1 MSVNATRVYVD
12 ARCLQDP
19 LYQFRGV
26 GHHVSALLRN
36 RPASA
41 AKNCQA
47 IGLVDPILPQLP
59 NEYRQLFDS
68 VSLCLNPSFPSSGSI
83 FISPSPMTHDPRF
96 MLRFVGHEHLL
107 TAAIV
112 HDFIPFDWPG
122 YLTNVSD
129 KIDYLSKLAWLK
141 SSTLFLP
148 NSHYT
153 AKRLTEMLGVDGRK
167 ILVTGCSVRA
177 SLFEYARQ
185 PSAHFAGESRP
196 YFLTVAGGDRRKN
209 AETVVRAVRLLNTHL
224 QNKVQLRIVG
234 HYSPD
239 YKANLE
245 QLAYGTDDFL
255 KFCPGV
261 DDRVLVALYS
271 RALATVVPSHI
282 EGFSIPVVEA
292 AICRCPVI
300 ASNCAAHLEL
310 ISSREALFSSDSV
323 EQLCERLSWIILDE
337 NFRERLISGQAPLP
351 QEYHEE
357 VVGSRF
363 WNFIMER
370 FENYFPLK
378 APSLARRAK
387 PKVAMLSP
395 FPPDQSGVA
404 RFTELTLH
412 AARKWFDIDLFT
424 NARRPLHLPEG
435 VRDLGGINVH
445 ALLKTRYDSILSVI
459 GNSHFH
465 TPIFE
470 LFERYGGPCIMHDSR
485 LTQIYF
491 HRLGEQEFLKF
502 ACNLLGRPVS
512 MDEVRL
518 WLQDQELPSLFVE
531 PVIERAEPLIVHTR
545 AYRDLLHKRYGVS
558 AQVATFPPNMWF
570 EHEELGV
577 PNRSTIRHTLE
588 ISDNTFLISSFGF
601 LSRSKGVFACIAA
614 LDLLRS
620 WNIPA
625 ELFLIGEPLGM
636 DRSVQEVAANFGV
649 SEHVHLTKEFVPPE
663 RYRNFMI
670 ASDAAIQLRTY
681 GFGQPSAGLVD
692 CISAGLP
699 SVSGCSLAD
708 ACDAPSYVF
717 RIPDNISA
725 LLLAERLAE
734 IYAAHLTRGD
744 TEEERTSYCHQHSFE
759 YYAERL
765 TEIMNI

>member
-1 MSVNATRVYVD
+1 MGFNSAPVYVD

-36 RPASA
+36 RSTGA
-41 AKNCQA
+41 AKNFRA
-47 IGLVDPILPQLP
+47 IGLVDPSLPGLP
-59 NEYRQLFDS
+59 VEYKQLFDS
-68 VSLCLNPSFPSSGSI
+68 VGLCLNYSLPRRGSI

-96 MLRFVGHEHLL
+96 TLRFLGHEHLL
-107 TAAIV
+107 NAAIV

-122 YLTNVSD
+122 YLTNVSNR
-129 KIDYLSKLAWLK
+129 IDYLSKLAWLK
-141 SSTLFLP
+141 TSTLFLP

-153 AKRLTEMLGVDGRK
+153 AKRLTEMLGVDGGNIR
-167 ILVTGCSVRA
+167 VTGCSVR
-177 SLFEYARQ
+177 SCLFEFAQ
-185 PSAHFAGESRP
+185 LPTAHFAGESRP

-209 AETVVRAVRLLNTHL
+209 AETVVRAVRLLNPHL
-224 QNKVQLRIVG
+224 QRKVKLRIVG

-239 YKANLE
+239 YKADLE
-245 QLAYGTDDFL
+245 RLADGPDDFL
-255 KFCPGV
+255 EFCPGV
-261 DDRVLVALYS
+261 DDRTLVALYTG
-271 RALATVVPSHI
+271 ALATIVPSHI

-292 AICRCPVI
+292 AICGCPVI
-300 ASNCAAHLEL
+300 ASSCAAHLEL
-310 ISSREALFSSDSV
+310 INSRDALFSSDSV
-323 EQLCERLSWIILDE
+323 EQLTQRLSLIIADQS
-337 NFRERLISGQAPLP
+337 FRERLISAQAPLA
-351 QEYHEE
+351 QNYHEE
-357 VVGSRF
+357 SVGKRF
-363 WNFIMER
+363 WNFIVER
-370 FENYFPLK
+370 FENHFPRK
-378 APSLARRAK
+378 APSLSRRAR
-387 PKVAMLSP
+387 PRVAVLSP

-404 RFTELTLH
+404 RFTELTLQ

-424 NARRPLHLPEG
+424 NAPRPIHLPGG
-435 VRDLGGINVH
+435 VRDLGHIGVH
-445 ALLKTRYDSILSVI
+445 ALLKSRYDSILSVI

-470 LFERYGGPCIMHDSR
+470 LFERYGGPCILHDSR

-491 HRLGEQEFLKF
+491 DRLGEQEFMKF
-502 ACNLLGRPVS
+502 AAKRLGRSVS
-512 MDEVRL
+512 MDDVRF
-518 WLQDQELPSLFVE
+518 WLQDQQLPSLFIE

-545 AYRDLLHKRYGVS
+545 AYRELLQKRYGIN
-558 AQVATFPPNMWF
+558 AHVATFPPNMWF
-570 EHEELGV
+570 EQEELAG
-577 PNRSTIRHTLE
+577 PSRSAIRNSLE
-588 ISDNTFLISSFGF
+588 ISDNTFVISSFGF

-620 WNIPA
+620 WDIPA
-625 ELFLIGEPLGM
+625 ELFLIGEPLGL
-636 DRSVQEVAANFGV
+636 DSAVQQAASNFGV
-649 SEHVHLTKEFVPPE
+649 SEHVHLTKGFVPAE

-681 GFGQPSAGLVD
+681 GLGQPSAGLVD

-734 IYAAHLTRGD
+734 CYEAHLSRRD
-744 TEEERTSYCHQHSFE
+744 TEEERILYCRQHSFE

-765 TEIMNI
+765 TEILNI